1 MAPSGQLTSSALQA
15 LIQDGNLAGSWTLDT
30 ARSEVRL
37 KSRSMWGL
45 APVKGVFR
53 EVTGNGTVSAAGDV
67 TGTITVAARSVDTK
81 NKKRDEHLR
90 SADFFDTANHP
101 EITFAVRSAKAGAG
115 DTVEVSGQL
124 TVRGISR
131 PQNLTA
137 RLAGADADALT
148 LDTEFTVDRAEFG
161 LGWNQLGMIRGLTTV
176 AATLRF
182 VRTPA

>member
-1 MAPSGQLTSSALQA
+1 MTVAVETGVWQLDAAASTVALRHKTIWGLVTVKGTFAAVGGQGEVQPDGSATGTL
-15 LIQDGNLAGSWTLDT
+15 TLD
-30 ARSEVRL
+30 
-37 KSRSMWGL
+37 
-45 APVKGVFR
+45 
-53 EVTGNGTVSAAGDV
+53 AA
-67 TGTITVAARSVDTK
+67 TLDTK

-131 PQNLTA
+131 PQTLTA
-137 RLAGADADALT
+137 RLVGADADALT

-182 VRTPA
+182 VRTAA

>member
-1 MAPSGQLTSSALQA
+1 MTVAVETGVWQLDAAASTVALRHK
-15 LIQDGNLAGSWTLDT
+15 T
-30 ARSEVRL
+30 
-37 KSRSMWGL
+37 MWGL
-45 APVKGVFR
+45 VTVKGTFGAVGGQG
-53 EVTGNGTVSAAGDV
+53 EVQPDGSA
-67 TGTITVAARSVDTK
+67 TGTLTLDAATLDTK

-131 PQNLTA
+131 PQTLTA
-137 RLAGADADALT
+137 RLAGADAEALT
-148 LDTEFTVDRAEFG
+148 LETEFTVDRGEFG

-182 VRTPA
+182 VRTAA